1 MTAIEDTTQAES
13 AARAAL
19 SPERA
24 DYPPIGAY
32 GLVGDGR
39 SCALVGRDGSIDWLC
54 WPDFHSP
61 SLFAALLDRRRG
73 GRFRVGP
80 VAPTR
85 RIARRY
91 LPETAVLET
100 VFTTDEGVVRLLDFM
115 AIRENVTLEPL
126 RELVRIV
133 EATEG
138 APEVGAVFAPRPD
151 YAMRPAAI
159 AGRSEIALSCTTGEG
174 AAHLVTDFPLA
185 PGEEGARTGRL
196 RLDAGERRAFSLTFA
211 GDDPAVLAPAEEADA
226 TLART
231 CAYWRGWSGRNA
243 YRGRHREAVTR
254 AAITLKLLTFA
265 PSGALLAAAT
275 ASLPEAVGGRLNWD
289 YRYCWLR
296 DAGLTL
302 RAFSDLGYQEE
313 ATRFIDWLLHTTRLS
328 APELKPVYDV
338 YGRLDLGE
346 RTLDHLEGYRGSRP
360 VRVGNAA
367 RGQVQLDV
375 YGTVVM
381 AAFDF
386 VERGG
391 TLDTDARSYL
401 AGFAEV
407 VCRQWNEP
415 DDGIWEVR
423 GPRRRHTHSALMCW
437 TALDRLIALADKGVL
452 AIDRERA
459 AATRAKIRNAI
470 ETQAFDPDMQAYS
483 GLMDAPALD
492 ASLLVMA
499 RTHFHEPREP
509 RLSRTHERLRRELGA
524 GPLMRRY
531 DARFDHPA
539 QNEAT
544 FCICAFW
551 EIEYLARRGEAV
563 RAERQFEAMLGHA
576 NDLGLFAEETD
587 AATGE
592 ARGNFPQAFTHA
604 GLVNAA
610 LWIERARATGTERE
624 AR

>member
-1 MTAIEDTTQAES
+1 MRAIDEVTGADATASD
-13 AARAAL
+13 AL

-32 GLVGDGR
+32 GLIGDGR
-39 SCALVGRDGSIDWLC
+39 SCALVARDGSIDWLC

-80 VAPTR
+80 AAPSR
-85 RIARRY
+85 RIERRY
-91 LPETAVLET
+91 LPDTAVLET
-100 VFTTDEGVVRLLDFM
+100 VFTTDDGVLRLVDFM
-115 AIRENVTLEPL
+115 AVRENVRLEPL
-126 RELVRIV
+126 RELVRIA

-138 APEVGAVFAPRPD
+138 APEVAAVFAPRPG
-151 YAMRPAAI
+151 YATRPATVEDR
-159 AGRSEIALSCTTGEG
+159 AGLALACETDEG
-174 AAHLVTDFPLA
+174 AVHLVTDLPLA
-185 PGEEGARTGRL
+185 EGDGGRSARL
-196 RLDAGERRAFSLTFA
+196 RLQAGERRVFSLTFS
-211 GDDPAVLAPAEEADA
+211 GDDPALLAPVEEAEA
-226 TLART
+226 ALART
-231 CAYWRGWSGRNA
+231 CAFWRGWSGRCA
-243 YRGRHREAVTR
+243 YRGRHRDAVVR

-275 ASLPEAVGGRLNWD
+275 AGLPEAIGGPLNWD

-296 DAGLTL
+296 DAALAL
-302 RAFSDLGYQEE
+302 RAFTDLGYGEE
-313 ATRFIDWLLHTTRLS
+313 AARFVDWLLHTTRLS

-360 VRVGNAA
+360 ARVGNAA

-381 AAFDF
+381 AAFDH
-386 VERGG
+386 VVRGG
-391 TLDTDARSYL
+391 ALDGEARATL
-401 AGFAEV
+401 AGFADV
-407 VCRQWNEP
+407 VCRRWREP

-423 GPRRRHTHSALMCW
+423 GPSRRHTHSALMCW

-452 AIDRERA
+452 ALDRARA
-459 AATRAKIRNAI
+459 AAARDEIRNAI
-470 ETQAFDPDMQAYS
+470 ETQAFDPEMQAYS
-483 GLMDAPALD
+483 GLMDGRALD

-499 RTHFHEPREP
+499 RTRFHEPREP

-531 DARFDHPA
+531 DARFDEPA
-539 QNEAT
+539 QAEAT

-551 EIEYLARRGEAV
+551 EIEYLARRGEAA
-563 RAERQFEAMLGHA
+563 RAERQFEALLAYA
-576 NDLGLFAEETD
+576 NDLGLFAEEAD
-587 AATGE
+587 ARSGE

-604 GLVNAA
+604 GLINAA
-610 LWIERARATGTERE
+610 LWIERARATGADRE
-624 AR
+624 AG